1 MVIMMVLITIHFCDS
16 HLTFHGE
23 IDFSSRIVAEDS
35 GSTSRACIVMYAI
48 CDLCVNCG
56 CKKKKDVFVH
66 EFCTQMFL

>member
-1 MVIMMVLITIHFCDS
+1 MVISMVLITIYFCEC

-23 IDFSSRIVAEDS
+23 IDFSSRIVAADS

-56 CKKKKDVFVH
+56 CKKKDVFVH